1 MNVLVINGSPRKE
14 RAHTGHLVSLFVEG
28 MKDCGAN
35 VDFVYPRDLEIG
47 DCRGCFTCWTSTPGI
62 CIQKDDMAEV
72 LDKIANADILVLATP
87 VYVDGMTGLLK
98 TLVDRTIPLL
108 HGRFEIREDHC
119 RHPPRD
125 YFKKGKVVLLSVA
138 GFTEMDNFTPLITHV
153 KAICKNMNREY
164 SGAVLRPVAWVLS
177 GAKEQG
183 VEIDDIYE
191 AVKEAGRELISNGSM
206 KDKTLATISREA
218 VPRDIIIQLMIEFY
232 GYK

>member
-1 MNVLVINGSPRKE
+1 
-14 RAHTGHLVSLFVEG
+14 
-28 MKDCGAN
+28 
-35 VDFVYPRDLEIG
+35 
-47 DCRGCFTCWTSTPGI
+47 
-62 CIQKDDMAEV
+62 MAEV

-218 VPRDIIIQLMIEFY
+218 VPRDIIIQLMTEFY